1 MSSILASD
9 SVRRAVDSAQ
19 CQVIRSVEVYESDG
33 ITRWG
38 GASMDDRL
46 VDGSV
51 NVTYGDN
58 ERRTGDVTLR
68 NDDLMLRADRD
79 SLWYDKIVK
88 VRRGIRYNKSVVK
101 PLAMIIEHSS
111 GEQAANQLASW
122 IASTQT
128 AVGAVNLNAASLPD
142 ISLADVII
150 SFSATA
156 TTSKYM
162 LLQDAYARGKSV
174 LTIGVGN
181 TGTQV
186 PHIASTTAKTNVQWG
201 IAQPTPSTTFSTGW
215 TTEAV
220 GSTASGASPTAL
232 GGAATIVSR
241 YQLADSSFAI
251 TASAVSNANGGKWF
265 DLHVPATTGTN
276 LRTLLRNALA
286 WLGGE
291 GMSDWNPYIGEFF
304 IDTINDTRMPGQ
316 AKLTLRDS
324 VKRCLNS
331 KLEADMSFA
340 ADTSIQSLITALA
353 ANAGVK
359 KFRLDAMSESLGS
372 RMDFGRGTE
381 RWEVMRKAAD
391 ANGYEIYF
399 DPEGFLSTRVY
410 RDPSMS
416 ETTVDFS
423 VGPNGNMSKIDR
435 VANDSRI
442 YNHIVVYG
450 DPTSNEARLPYIAQ
464 ALNTSTSSPTSISRI
479 GDRYYSYASTFFN
492 TQQQTQDYADR
503 LLGLHSLESFEL
515 SVDSICYPWLEVGDI
530 ASVDDPRSSSE
541 FPDRYLMSTLN
552 IPLKL
557 GPMGMTG
564 KRVVVAG

>member
-1 MSSILASD
+1 VSSILASD
-9 SVRRAVDSAQ
+9 SVRRAIDSGQ
-19 CQVIRSVEVYESDG
+19 SQVIRSVEVYESDG
-33 ITRWG
+33 TTLWG
-38 GASMDDRL
+38 GASMADRL

-58 ERRTGDVTLR
+58 ERRTGDVSLR

-79 SLWYDKIVK
+79 ALWYDKIVK
-88 VRRGIRYNKSVVK
+88 VRRGIRYNKSVIK
-101 PLAMIIEHSS
+101 PLAMIVEHSA
-111 GEQAANQLASW
+111 GEQAANQLVNW
-122 IASTQT
+122 IASTGT
-128 AVGAVNLNAASLPD
+128 ALGAVDLRSASLQD
-142 ISLADVII
+142 ISLADLII

-156 TTSKYM
+156 ASTKYM

-181 TGTQV
+181 TGTHV
-186 PHIASTTAKTNVQWG
+186 PHIASTTPKTNVQWG
-201 IAQPTPSTTFSTGW
+201 IAQPTPSTTFSPGW

-220 GSTASGASPTAL
+220 GGTATGAAPTAL

-276 LRTLLRNALA
+276 LRILLRNALA
-286 WLGGE
+286 WLAGE

-304 IDTINDTRMPGQ
+304 IDSINDTRMPGQ
-316 AKLTLRDS
+316 VKLTVRDS
-324 VKRCLNS
+324 VKRCLGS
-331 KLEADMSFA
+331 KLESDMSFA
-340 ADTSIQSLITALA
+340 EDTSIQSLITALA
-353 ANAGVK
+353 ANAGIK
-359 KFRLDAMSESLGS
+359 KFRLDAMSQPLGS
-372 RMDFGRGTE
+372 RMDFARGTE

-399 DPEGFLSTRVY
+399 DPEGFLSTRIY

-423 VGPNGNMSKIDR
+423 VGPTGNMSNIDR

-442 YNHIVVYG
+442 YNHIVVFG
-450 DPTSNEARLPYIAQ
+450 DPTSNDARLPFIAQ
-464 ALNTSTSSPTSISRI
+464 ALNESPSSPTSIKRI

-492 TQQQTQDYADR
+492 TQQQTQDYANR
-503 LLGLHSLESFEL
+503 LLALHSLESFEL

-530 ASVDDPRSSSE
+530 ASVEDPRSSSE
-541 FPDRYLMSTLN
+541 FPDRYLMSTLS

-557 GPMGMTG
+557 GPMSMTG
-564 KRVVVAG
+564 KRILEAG